1 LKIDGEDTEG
11 MSLSKAVSLIRG
23 AKETEVVLTIY
34 REGFTEPRDIIVIRG
49 AIVVKSLELEF
60 KDNIAYVKIRQFNAQ
75 TVPLFNDAIIEITQ
89 KPDIDGIILDLRY
102 NPGGYLQAAID
113 VSGEW
118 VNGEVVVKEKL
129 RGGEEVLHKAN
140 KQARLDGIKTV
151 VLVNGG
157 SASGSEIVAGALQD
171 LDRATIVGEQTF
183 GKGSVQV
190 LNDLKNGSS
199 VKLTIAKW
207 FTPSGSSIDGD
218 GITPDIEV
226 EMAEEDYNNYLD
238 PQLDKAI
245 SIIKE

>member
-1 LKIDGEDTEG
+1 
-11 MSLSKAVSLIRG
+11 
-23 AKETEVVLTIY
+23 
-34 REGFTEPRDIIVIRG
+34 
-49 AIVVKSLELEF
+49 
-60 KDNIAYVKIRQFNAQ
+60 
-75 TVPLFNDAIIEITQ
+75 
-89 KPDIDGIILDLRY
+89 
-102 NPGGYLQAAID
+102 
-113 VSGEW
+113 
-118 VNGEVVVKEKL
+118 
-129 RGGEEVLHKAN
+129 
-140 KQARLDGIKTV
+140 
-151 VLVNGG
+151 LVNGG